1 MSTYLHDLDHERLPN
16 HVGIVMDGN
25 GRWARLRG
33 LPRTDGHTAGEEA
46 MWDTVVGANEL
57 GLGWLTMFAFSS
69 ENWKRPKAEVAF
81 LMGFNRG
88 LLRRRR
94 DELHRMNVRVRFLG
108 RRDWKVPR
116 SVLKEMKISEE
127 LTRHNTGMT
136 LTITFNYGGRVE
148 VVDAVKR
155 LIADHDAGRLKGRE
169 AHDRVDLAA
178 AVPRRHAGSRS
189 DHPDQRRGADQQLPS
204 LAGCVQRA
212 LLHAGVL
219 AGLRS
224 GAAVRGDPRLPEA
237 VATVRGHRRERL
249 GLDRCGFRT
258 RRVGVLE
265 SDSLAHVTTIDP
277 DGRPQTTLAWVGL
290 RATRS
295 ASATL
300 PDQRKLRNL
309 RRDPRITISIQTER
323 VTAYGLH
330 EYLVIYGT
338 ARVTDGGGPEVLQRL
353 AHTYLGPDVTFPPMP
368 DPPPGFVT
376 RVTVDR
382 LGGVG
387 PWNEP
392 TG

>member
-1 MSTYLHDLDHERLPN
+1 
-16 HVGIVMDGN
+16 
-25 GRWARLRG
+25 
-33 LPRTDGHTAGEEA
+33 
-46 MWDTVVGANEL
+46 
-57 GLGWLTMFAFSS
+57 
-69 ENWKRPKAEVAF
+69 
-81 LMGFNRG
+81 
-88 LLRRRR
+88 
-94 DELHRMNVRVRFLG
+94 VRVPNEA
-108 RRDWKVPR
+108 RR
-116 SVLKEMKISEE
+116 I
-127 LTRHNTGMT
+127 
-136 LTITFNYGGRVE
+136 
-148 VVDAVKR
+148 
-155 LIADHDAGRLKGRE
+155 
-169 AHDRVDLAA
+169 
-178 AVPRRHAGSRS
+178 
-189 DHPDQRRGADQQLPS
+189 
-204 LAGCVQRA
+204 
-212 LLHAGVL
+212 
-219 AGLRS
+219 
-224 GAAVRGDPRLPEA
+224 
-237 VATVRGHRRERL
+237 
-249 GLDRCGFRT
+249 
-258 RRVGVLE
+258 LE

-290 RATRS
+290 EGDQVVF
-295 ASATL
+295 ATL